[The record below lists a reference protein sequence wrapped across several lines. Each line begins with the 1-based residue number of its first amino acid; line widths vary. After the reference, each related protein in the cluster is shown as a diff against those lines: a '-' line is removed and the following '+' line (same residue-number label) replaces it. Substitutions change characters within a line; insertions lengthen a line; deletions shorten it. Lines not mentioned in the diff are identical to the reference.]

1 MINLL
6 QFDSYGIKNLVIKS
20 SIALKWQLIMES
32 QNSLFIHEIREKSY
46 FKSNF
51 SDKSLMSIESN

>member
-1 MINLL
+1 
-6 QFDSYGIKNLVIKS
+6 
-20 SIALKWQLIMES
+20 MES

-51 SDKSLMSIESN
+51 SDKSLMSIESNYYKSWNGGVETTHFRLHTFLKMAT